1 MICDGHCE
9 GLVISPNMRLLK
21 YRIHILNTKY
31 WKEALIIAV
40 MYKCKKPQNVLK
52 SQLILFKPQIIYYV
66 KVISLLHY
74 ITLHQW
80 KPKYYSSLR

>member
-40 MYKCKKPQNVLK
+40 MYKCKKTKCAEK
-52 SQLILFKPQIIYYV
+52 STDFI
-66 KVISLLHY
+66 
-74 ITLHQW
+74 
-80 KPKYYSSLR
+80 